1 MLFISVLSKDDFAN
15 YQKQWIEELN
25 EESFYKFVQWLIGV
39 FSTDFKS
46 PKLFKQTLIFVTE
59 IARNFKEYDKKILY
73 EERIFSEI
81 LKIKSPEDD
90 KIWKRDDKVD
100 TLAISL
106 IGDEKQLKDK
116 MESLVW
122 KFLYYQHDETK
133 WQKH

>member
-1 MLFISVLSKDDFAN
+1 MLN
-15 YQKQWIEELN
+15 
-25 EESFYKFVQWLIGV
+25 
-39 FSTDFKS
+39 TDFKS

-59 IARNFKEYDKKILY
+59 IARNFKDYDKKILY

-106 IGDEKQLKDK
+106 IGDEKLLKDK
-116 MESLVW
+116 MESLVR
-122 KFLYYQHDETK
+122 KFLYY
-133 WQKH
+133 